1 MTRLWRSRSTALM
14 IFVIAFSLV
23 VAACTSSAGDTDE
36 TVPTTVVETTVAETT
51 TTAAPETTTTAAK
64 PGKPYG
70 GEAIVADRTE
80 PPTLNPFLPGGDKVV
95 WVVDTDNMT
104 VHERKI
110 AVGSMRGTA
119 EIEILEGLEGGE
131 RVVIAGLA
139 HLSEGMKVRFWE
151 EQE

>member
-1 MTRLWRSRSTALM
+1 MPCAARSRNYWGS
-14 IFVIAFSLV
+14 IAKTLIASI
-23 VAACTSSAGDTDE
+23 
-36 TVPTTVVETTVAETT
+36 
-51 TTAAPETTTTAAK
+51 K
-64 PGKPYG
+64 PGA
-70 GEAIVADRTE
+70 AIDIPISVPAIAVKTS
-80 PPTLNPFLPGGDKVV
+80 PGGDKVV
-95 WVVDTDNMT
+95 WVVDTDDMT

-139 HLSEGMKVRFWE
+139 QLSEGMKVRFWE